1 MLSNDF
7 QDHAIEHA
15 CCNEP
20 AVMNHTHTDMPDAK
34 KAQVAEVASAAAFSA
49 IRWCGTHLQL
59 LDQSLL
65 PHAEKWLD
73 ITDLDQA
80 IDAIT
85 RLVVRGAPAIGI
97 TAAYACVL
105 SARRRAANAAAGGWP
120 GLWRQDNQRLLQAR
134 PTAVNLRWAIAAMQQ
149 VMDAA
154 DDCAISSAIW
164 AQQNLLEKLEQR
176 AIGIQRDDL
185 AANQRLAAL
194 GSALLQPDC
203 SILTH
208 CNTGALATAGIGTAI
223 GVIVQG
229 HAEGKVQQVFA
240 DETRPWLQGSR
251 LTEWELHRAG
261 VPCQVIID
269 AAGAWLMASQ
279 QIDWLIVGAD
289 RIAAN
294 GDVANKIGTY
304 QAMLAARHHG
314 VKTMVVV
321 PWSTVDLDTDSGAA
335 IEIELRHSD
344 EVLAF
349 QGQRVARAGS
359 SAWNPVFDITPAAL
373 VDYLVTERGV
383 VAAPDRQKLQALA
396 QPKRSEHDT

>member
-1 MLSNDF
+1 
-7 QDHAIEHA
+7 
-15 CCNEP
+15 
-20 AVMNHTHTDMPDAK
+20 MNNTHIDTADAET
-34 KAQVAEVASAAAFSA
+34 AQAAEAGSAAAFSA

-59 LDQSLL
+59 LDQRLL

-85 RLVVRGAPAIGI
+85 SLVVRGAPAIGI

-105 SARRRAANAAAGGWP
+105 SAREHAADATRHWP
-120 GLWRQDNQRLLQAR
+120 GLWRQDCQRLLQAR

-149 VMDAA
+149 AMDAA
-154 DDCAISSAIW
+154 DGGAMTPASGD
-164 AQQNLLEKLEQR
+164 QQNLLEKLEQR
-176 AIGIQRDDL
+176 ALSIQHNDL
-185 AANQRLAAL
+185 AANQRLATL

-229 HAEGKVQQVFA
+229 HADGKVQQVFA

-321 PWSTVDLDTDSGAA
+321 PWSTVDLDTNSGAA
-335 IEIELRHSD
+335 IEIELRNSD

-359 SAWNPVFDITPAAL
+359 MAWNPVFDITPAAL

-383 VAAPDRQKLQALA
+383 IAAPDRQNLQALA
-396 QPKRSEHDT
+396 QPVKPDHGA

>member
-1 MLSNDF
+1 MLSITTR
-7 QDHAIEHA
+7 DHRLEQA
-15 CCNEP
+15 CCHEP
-20 AVMNHTHTDMPDAK
+20 AAMNDNHIDKADAK
-34 KAQVAEVASAAAFSA
+34 TALVAEAGPAATFSA

-59 LDQSLL
+59 LDQRLL

-73 ITDLDQA
+73 IIDLDQA

-85 RLVVRGAPAIGI
+85 SLVVRGAPAIGI

-105 SARRRAANAAAGGWP
+105 SAREHAADTAAGHWP
-120 GLWRQDNQRLLQAR
+120 GLWHQDCQRLLQAR

-154 DDCAISSAIW
+154 DGCAIRSVSC

-176 AIGIQRDDL
+176 AIDIQRDDL
-185 AANQRLAAL
+185 AANQRLATL

-229 HAEGKVQQVFA
+229 HADGKVQQVFA

-304 QAMLAARHHG
+304 QAMLAARHHA

-335 IEIELRHSD
+335 IEIELRNSD

-359 SAWNPVFDITPAAL
+359 LAWNPVFDITPAAL

-383 VAAPDRQKLQALA
+383 IAAPDRHKMQALA
-396 QPKRSEHDT
+396 QPAKPAHGS